1 MAATPASVGSGER
14 LEGPGKAPEGKL
26 WKGCLI
32 AEIGSRIWY
41 SQKVDPMEVVREAL
55 NSVRHVWLE
64 SWSGGH
70 VSR

>member
-1 MAATPASVGSGER
+1 MAATPASVVSGER

-26 WKGCLI
+26 WKT
-32 AEIGSRIWY
+32 GSRIWY